1 VALTKKML
9 TDAIERVAKQQ
20 ARPMDRFILADKRQN
35 DQYRDF
41 MMIDDPFEDYC
52 KFEISERPR
61 AG

>member
-1 VALTKKML
+1 MALTEKML

-20 ARPMDRFILADKRQN
+20 ARSGDRFILANKRQI

-41 MMIDDPFEDYC
+41 MIIDDPFEDHC